1 MERKYLAVLDN
12 AGNAYD
18 EFEYY
23 SEHRNGSKDNMT
35 DLKQQ
40 YKRTRGTSAY
50 NKIIWSNVSTYLQ
63 D

>member
-12 AGNAYD
+12 AGTAYD

-23 SEHRNGSKDNMT
+23 SEHRNGSKENID
-35 DLKQQ
+35 DLKKQ
-40 YKRTRGTSAY
+40 YRRTRGASAY
-50 NKIIWSNVSTYLQ
+50 NKIIWSNVATYLQ